1 MGNVGVNYSGALVD
15 GLELPVKVT
24 SPLSLPDTATLAQAI
39 SGLGVWAAAI
49 DGVTDGAF
57 TQVWATIQPTLPGGL
72 KAATGAT
79 WAASDITKTGII
91 DFSATGTSRRWG
103 QAIPTLADAVI
114 VGGKIDI
121 TNAAIVALVDLLLNP
136 TGFFTNDDQQSL
148 EAALDA
154 LISFRKYLI
163 RRLRT
168 LDVFS

>member
-1 MGNVGVNYSGALVD
+1 MTNLSVEYSGALID
-15 GLELPVKVT
+15 GLELPVKIT
-24 SPLSLPDTATLAQAI
+24 TPLSLPDDKTLAQAVAGAGI
-39 SGLGVWAAAI
+39 WAQAM

-57 TQVWATIQPTLPGGL
+57 RQVWLTIQPPLPDGL
-72 KAATGAT
+72 KGATGAA
-79 WAASDITKTGII
+79 WLASDITKTGII

-114 VGGKIDI
+114 VNGKIDV

-136 TGFFTNDDQQSL
+136 TGFFTNADNQSL

-168 LDVFS
+168 TDLYN

>member
-1 MGNVGVNYSGALVD
+1 LTNLSVQYNGALID
-15 GLELPVKVT
+15 GLELPVKLT
-24 SPLSLPDTATLAQAI
+24 SPLSLPDTSTLAQTV
-39 SGLGVWAAAI
+39 SGLGVWAAAM

-57 TQVWATIQPTLPGGL
+57 TQVWATIQPSLPGGL

-103 QAIPTLADAVI
+103 QAIPTLAQAVI
-114 VGGKIDI
+114 VNHKIDV
-121 TNAAIVALVDLLLNP
+121 TNAAIVALVDLLTNP
-136 TGFFTNDDQQSL
+136 TGFFTNDDNQSL

-154 LISFRKYLI
+154 LISFRQYLI

-168 LDVFS
+168 QQVQC